1 MSGAKV
7 QGAEAEAAADPRP
20 RVELPRS
27 GFPAWL
33 LIPIGL
39 VLAIGLFT
47 LLESR
52 REARLNK
59 GIERGAAAAIVES
72 PPPLTIPRPIEST
85 TVPTVVAQPLPTP
98 AVPMRQSYSTPFVP
112 YTTPAQPSTFR
123 SVQRP
128 ADDVYAPPRY
138 NTGATQVA
146 TAANVSNGGA
156 MVVDLTSGKGAAVNG
171 SGDTGAASDDDAVRA
186 TIIRN
191 RGSVVQQGVIIAAV
205 LETPLNSDRPGMA
218 RALVS
223 QDVRGF
229 DGSRVLIPKGS
240 RLIGEFK
247 ADTGSNLRRILVTW
261 TRLIRPDGVAIRIAS
276 PAADVLGGAGIP
288 GSVNTHFL
296 ERFSGAVLQSALLV
310 GVNVAS
316 QLPRNGNN
324 IYVGVPGQLSQVGQD
339 LLPDTKRA
347 PTVKVK
353 AGAEIAI
360 FVAHDLDFAGTPAVR

>member
-1 MSGAKV
+1 MTGPETQDAT
-7 QGAEAEAAADPRP
+7 AAQADPRP
-20 RVELPRS
+20 HVELPQT
-27 GFPAWL
+27 GFPTWL
-33 LIPIGL
+33 LAPLGL
-39 VLAIGLFT
+39 ILAIGLFT

-52 REARLNK
+52 REARLGK
-59 GIERGAAAAIVES
+59 GIDRGAATALVES
-72 PPPLTIPRPIEST
+72 PPPLAIPRPVEQLT
-85 TVPTVVAQPLPTP
+85 LPQLTPQAIQTP
-98 AVPMRQSYSTPFVP
+98 APPLRPNYASPIVP
-112 YTTPAQPSTFR
+112 YTMPAQPNTFR

-138 NTGATQVA
+138 NTGGAQA
-146 TAANVSNGGA
+146 SAAPGSSNGGA
-156 MVVDLTSGKGAAVNG
+156 MVVDLTAGKGAMVNG
-171 SGDTGAASDDDAVRA
+171 SGDAGAASDDDAVRA

-191 RGSVVQQGVIIAAV
+191 RSSVVQQGVIIAAV

-324 IYVGVPGQLSQVGQD
+324 IYVGVPAQLSQVGQD

-360 FVAHDLDFAGTPAVR
+360 FVAHDLDFGGTPAVR